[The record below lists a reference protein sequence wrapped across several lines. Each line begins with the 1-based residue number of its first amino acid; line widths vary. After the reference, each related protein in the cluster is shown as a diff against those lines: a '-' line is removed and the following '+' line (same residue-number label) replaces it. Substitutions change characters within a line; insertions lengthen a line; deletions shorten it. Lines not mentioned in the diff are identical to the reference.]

1 VERSIERWYAE
12 LVEAMGGELAEASE
26 EAVPPVADLQRFFR
40 VMLNA
45 YRHQPQALR
54 LMLWL
59 GLDRGH
65 PDQAVRT
72 AVQQARRRA
81 LDLIAASVG
90 RALGPARPTPQLAT
104 AYDQLARLL
113 LVQLDGIFVAHE
125 VDDDADRLEELF
137 HLAHIAIVAAGIE
150 VIGRALDAPTPVPH
164 KEDPQP

>member
-1 VERSIERWYAE
+1 V
-12 LVEAMGGELAEASE
+12 G
-26 EAVPPVADLQRFFR
+26 VPPAADLERFFR
-40 VMLNA
+40 VMLEA

-81 LDLIAASVG
+81 IELIAASIG
-90 RALGPARPTPQLAT
+90 RALGPTDTAPGLAV
-104 AYDQLARLL
+104 AHDQLARLL